1 MKYFEPGDHVRII
14 DGKFKGETG
23 IVISIEGNHA
33 NIALTQNNR
42 EIRIFA
48 NNLKL
53 KSEIDSGLMTGFIDK
68 KKATQYS
75 ANDLIMYNNKNV
87 GVVLQVQEDYLKV
100 INDEGEIANVKI
112 GDINKKI
119 D

>member
-1 MKYFEPGDHVRII
+1 
-14 DGKFKGETG
+14 
-23 IVISIEGNHA
+23 
-33 NIALTQNNR
+33 
-42 EIRIFA
+42 
-48 NNLKL
+48 
-53 KSEIDSGLMTGFIDK
+53 
-68 KKATQYS
+68 
-75 ANDLIMYNNKNV
+75 MYNNKNV